1 MLTII
6 LLLREAYMMAD
17 KTKLRIFSVII
28 GVLAVLGLAGPYVF
42 GSIFNLV
49 VEFVPTWVKVV
60 VTLVF
65 LVANTLTMNLKGN
78 KIWCWV
84 CVILSVVMASF
95 WMDSIILAGITA
107 WKNCTI
113 VRTVS
118 IVMFA
123 IAAIVNV
130 IDFLVAR
137 KPAEGN

>member
-1 MLTII
+1 MNSTKGGDI
-6 LLLREAYMMAD
+6 MAD

-49 VEFVPTWVKVV
+49 VNYVPTVVKVI

-65 LVANTLTMNLKGN
+65 VVVNTCTMKFGGN
-78 KIWCWV
+78 KVWRWV

-107 WKNCTI
+107 WKNCTL
-113 VRTVS
+113 VRTIS
-118 IVMFA
+118 IIMFA
-123 IAAIVNV
+123 VAAVVNV
-130 IDFLVAR
+130 IDFLVVR
-137 KPAEGN
+137 KKAESN